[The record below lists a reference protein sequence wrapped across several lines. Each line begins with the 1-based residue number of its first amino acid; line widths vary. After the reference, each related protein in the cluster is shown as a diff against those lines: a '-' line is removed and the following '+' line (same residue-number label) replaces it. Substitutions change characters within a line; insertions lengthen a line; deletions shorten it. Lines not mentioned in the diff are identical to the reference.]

1 MLRPIEVAPGVRVPA
16 AAQSFTATRASGP
29 GGQNVNKVASRVE
42 LRIVVSAIEGLDEG
56 ARFRLLALAGRRL
69 VAGELLFTSQ
79 RTRDQGR
86 NLEDAQRKALELIT
100 AALPAPRRR
109 RPSRPSRG
117 AVERRLTSEKQ
128 RAETKRVRRAPADD

>member
-29 GGQNVNKVASRVE
+29 GGQNVNKVSSRVE
-42 LRIVVSAIEGLDEG
+42 LRIAVPAIEGLDEG

-69 VAGELLFTSQ
+69 VAGELLITSQ
-79 RTRDQGR
+79 RTRDQVR
-86 NLEDAQRKALELIT
+86 NLEDAQRKALELIA

-117 AVERRLTSEKQ
+117 AVERRLTSKKQ
-128 RAETKRVRRAPADD
+128 RAATKRVRRAPAED